1 MAVGVNKR
9 KRKHEN
15 ISNAENDNCEADHV
29 PKKKSKHSF
38 KTHKDKDDHNFKE
51 ETNETS
57 PNTKNID
64 PAEEEEIKFKKKLK
78 MSSFRIKLR
87 GDNFVTELR
96 HFLHLAP
103 EIVPK
108 YLEGSG
114 KPLEMAQA
122 IERVDRSN
130 VLHVGFVCEALHLIL
145 MEILGNQRQHLESA
159 VHACR
164 YFLKTHSTC
173 IELLLK
179 SPQFKHRRV
188 ALKLLTAIVC
198 AEPKLGRHIL
208 TSFDVLNNVY
218 VDQFLSHLHTE
229 LKQQEDENS
238 DTVRKCFIHFVL
250 AFLVDGNILLIRDI
264 LCKRHLIKCL
274 ISGLLY
280 DDATTVC
287 MVLTTMKQF
296 VLECL
301 EISKTTKIHV
311 FDLNCC
317 KSLVK
322 LYDWYGPKVLA
333 AKGNVIKGAKQ
344 PKLLHSDIE
353 KLINVNERE
362 IVEKAIHDFML
373 VLLTSRKYGISFD
386 SRKYFQQKRNT
397 IQGQLMPAIHYP
409 WSSALKSELIIKILQ
424 SCPDLYRH
432 TVRNFSGI
440 INPLRYGRKFYKSV
454 VEFLIKII
462 DACNPSLLNM
472 DVGKTTLTDLTHWI
486 KDICLPMET
495 LVHIKGS
502 KLLYEEKFEARLI
515 TNRLLLTMFVQY
527 TNWIRAIG
535 ERETK
540 VNRSGSVSA
549 LRKFKFDILNHLLLH
564 FPTVEDIL
572 TSLNIS
578 IEQQHED
585 GVDVLSHLDTTLDL
599 VLAICQDNRTFVNKT
614 SIILDY
620 LELLRPL
627 YTGSDDDNVNHVD
640 SNIQLEMKAIKTILI
655 LSPKDLEPQ
664 KERFASIMQSF
675 IKAFVYGSQQVSC
688 EAGNL
693 LRNIFRNT
701 GIFHAGELEID
712 LWLEPLKYCAAET
725 IHVVSQVFTEV
736 LKVTKANVEMPKV
749 TQTITN
755 IENLEQL
762 FKNIEAGLS
771 VQSYVETLVLSKLMH
786 LICKG
791 VEIEK
796 PLGNYLESVFLL
808 LFLYHTNPLE
818 VATLCETQFVVL
830 AKHMKRILREG
841 KAFKLDI
848 FKCSVIPKMS
858 DVSAYIHEES
868 SSTFENL
875 MADQPNDEHLFMIY
889 VQVII
894 FQVLQLREKQTFS
907 SGQAE
912 KAAEFITKA
921 LKSIESY
928 MSPDERKR
936 AEGEILTDKLLKYI
950 YGVRLNQMSGQDLL
964 ETFESNINYIRF
976 LKQMTDYCKNL
987 VNFHTY
993 TRNYKSK
1000 LINAVAISMRCK
1012 DLSKVNTN
1020 RLKDFLELLK
1030 VFELDQKHCIDLLN
1044 LFAENINCEDLFMR
1058 EPPSFTIYYFL
1069 LAFTLE
1075 RLAELQQAVEC
1086 KEFIKKFVQ
1095 IYQELHEKL
1104 PQDLRNLEQLEIA
1117 FYRFLLINHHYLK
1130 NMDEK
1135 LFGCFFTTEWNT
1147 NKPRIKL
1154 ARLIY
1159 QRNDLLKGCLLPYLT
1174 LQQLER
1180 KELMYPLLEEAMAKN
1195 LTLDSKILQKVY
1207 LTFKAG
1213 FMRAIEKPSK
1223 AAQIYKEHVGI
1234 SKKLIESGMPA
1245 TECRDFCRKQFKFD
1259 GVESYQLQLIDSIY
1273 TKAFKTPSEPPEQS
1287 AIVVNFISLMI
1298 SMSLGALKVQNL
1310 TYEKLQLIGF
1320 LLQKWISVSQ
1330 ELTAKDSNKIVKST
1344 QWQQFCKICLK
1355 QGMEINETEPSDNE
1369 LFKASLLQLL
1379 SCLCDYLMKDDQK
1392 VLNSIEFSQLFSMI
1406 FEHSKFQTIISSSIN
1421 GEQKAA
1427 TLQLLYVLAKE
1438 CPAGLDA
1445 HQVPLILSAYHARL
1459 SKSDRFAL
1467 ALLNLY
1473 EIQLPQEIQ
1482 QFKPFVW
1489 GETASTFYALNEKD
1503 DHLKLQQAE
1512 TTMSQIMSLIDPQ
1525 ICEYT
1530 LENFPIW
1537 RKLNP
1542 LQQLPELIF
1551 ENPLNR
1557 LWCFEGGTH
1566 VEKKI
1571 ETGDVEFSAS
1581 ELSLCFKRNEIYN
1594 QCYDPAF
1601 MIPLMAL
1608 CFAPGSSAH
1617 PARPV
1622 QNGLLALS
1630 FAALS
1635 SQDREMRLAAGCVQL
1650 RYRSHFEQSK
1660 FFEKPFWIQAYEN
1673 LQSGLDELRS
1683 AWLTNK
1689 TNRGTPRVPYIP
1701 TLFVAKTF
1709 NITTEPTHRLYKQ
1722 LTMYLRLKQSFN
1734 FQCIPEFNV
1743 LFYSSEVEHQEY
1755 RRFILEIIVHG
1766 VKCNSD
1772 LFLLISTNTLKVLM
1786 AFYNAPMSTL
1796 DLNLL
1801 ILVLFSTCAKIPSAC
1816 KLLIENVGLLPWLST
1831 IVQSIEFHQFDV
1843 IEGVICILNNLWYSL
1858 KVQQREFHNFLYLQK
1873 EIHKIIIQLLP
1884 FLSSR
1889 ISLSRFAKLMN
1900 IMGKTANEK
1909 DQYLTL
1915 STKDLQ
1921 QLLVCAEKYFDK
1933 LVLPL
1938 VAIFTFGGQECSKV
1952 QEYDKELF
1960 DSQVDSDT
1968 CLALRSLRDYLIHW
1982 SSVSLDRTETDL
1994 SIQTRADINT

>member
-15 ISNAENDNCEADHV
+15 ISNADDDNCEADHV

-38 KTHKDKDDHNFKE
+38 KTHKDDDNFKE
-51 ETNETS
+51 ETDEIS
-57 PNTKNID
+57 SNTKNVD
-64 PAEEEEIKFKKKLK
+64 PAKEEEIKFSKKLK
-78 MSSFRIKLR
+78 MSTFRIKLR
-87 GDNFVTELR
+87 GDNFVPELR
-96 HFLHLAP
+96 HFLYLAP

-108 YLEGSG
+108 YLENSG

-122 IERVDRSN
+122 IERVDRTN

-164 YFLKTHSTC
+164 YFLKTNSTC
-173 IELLLK
+173 VELLLK

-208 TSFDVLNNVY
+208 TSFDVFNNVN
-218 VDQFLSHLHTE
+218 VDQFLSHLQTE
-229 LKQQEDENS
+229 LKQQGEEDL

-264 LCKRHLIKCL
+264 LCKRHLMKCL
-274 ISGLLY
+274 INGLLY

-296 VLECL
+296 VLECS

-322 LYDWYGPKVLA
+322 LYDWYGPKVFA
-333 AKGNVIKGAKQ
+333 AKGNVIKGGKQ
-344 PKLLHSDIE
+344 TQLLHGDIE

-472 DVGKTTLTDLTHWI
+472 DVEKTTLTDLTFWV

-502 KLLYEEKFEARLI
+502 KLLYEGKFEARLI

-527 TNWIRAIG
+527 TKWIRAIG

-540 VNRSGSVSA
+540 VNRSSSVSA

-578 IEQQHED
+578 IKQQHED
-585 GVDVLSHLDTTLDL
+585 GVDVLLHLDTTLDL

-701 GIFHAGELEID
+701 GIFHASELEID
-712 LWLEPLKYCAAET
+712 LWLEPLKYCDTET
-725 IHVVSQVFTEV
+725 VHVVSQVFTEV
-736 LKVTKANVEMPKV
+736 LK
-749 TQTITN
+749 
-755 IENLEQL
+755 
-762 FKNIEAGLS
+762 
-771 VQSYVETLVLSKLMH
+771 SYVETLVLSKLMH

-796 PLGNYLESVFLL
+796 PLSNYLECVFLL

-818 VATLCETQFVVL
+818 VATLCETQFAVL

-841 KAFKLDI
+841 KSFKLDI
-848 FKCSVIPKMS
+848 FKFGVIPKMS
-858 DVSAYIHEES
+858 DISAYIHQES
-868 SSTFENL
+868 SNTFENV
-875 MADQPNDEHLFMIY
+875 MADQTTDEHLLMIY
-889 VQVII
+889 VQVVI

-921 LKSIESY
+921 LKSIESH
-928 MSPDERKR
+928 MMTDEGKR
-936 AEGEILTDKLLKYI
+936 AEGGILTDKLLKYI

-964 ETFESNINYIRF
+964 ETFESNINYLRF

-987 VNFHTY
+987 NNFHVY
-993 TRNYKSK
+993 TTNYKSK

-1012 DLSKVNTN
+1012 DLSKANTN
-1020 RLKDFLELLK
+1020 HLKDFLEVLK
-1030 VFELDQKHCIDLLN
+1030 VFELDQKHCNDLLN
-1044 LFAENINCEDLFMR
+1044 LFAENVNCEDLFTR
-1058 EPPSFTIYYFL
+1058 EQPSFTIYYFL
-1069 LAFTLE
+1069 LVFTME

-1086 KEFIKKFVQ
+1086 KEFITKIVQ
-1095 IYQELHEKL
+1095 LYRELHEKL
-1104 PQDLRNLEQLEIA
+1104 PQVLRNLEQLETA
-1117 FYRFLLINHHYLK
+1117 FYRFLIINHHYLK

-1135 LFGCFFTTEWNT
+1135 LFACFFSTEWNT

-1159 QRNDLLKGCLLPYLT
+1159 QRNDLLKECLLPHLAS
-1174 LQQLER
+1174 QQLER
-1180 KELMYPLLEEAMAKN
+1180 KDLMYPLLEEAMEKN
-1195 LTLDSKILQKVY
+1195 LTLDSEILQKVY

-1223 AAQIYKEHVGI
+1223 AAQIYKEHVEV

-1245 TECRDFCRKQFKFD
+1245 TECRDFCRKQLKFD
-1259 GVESYQLQLIDSIY
+1259 GVESYQLQLIDAIY
-1273 TKAFKTPSEPPEQS
+1273 AKAFKTSTEPPEQS
-1287 AIVVNFISLMI
+1287 TIAVNFISLMI
-1298 SMSLGALKVQNL
+1298 SMALGALKMQNL
-1310 TYEKLQLIGF
+1310 TYEKLQLVGF
-1320 LLQKWISVSQ
+1320 LLQKWIRNSQ
-1330 ELTAKDSNKIVKST
+1330 ELTEKDSNKIVKST

-1355 QGMEINETEPSDNE
+1355 QGMEVNETEPSDNE
-1369 LFKASLLQLL
+1369 LFKALLLQLL

-1392 VLNSIEFSQLFSMI
+1392 VSNSIEFSQLFSMI
-1406 FEHSKFQTIISSSIN
+1406 FEHSKFQAIISSSIN
-1421 GEQKAA
+1421 VEQKAA
-1427 TLQLLYVLAKE
+1427 TLQLLYILAKE
-1438 CPAGLDA
+1438 CPAGLEA

-1473 EIQLPQEIQ
+1473 EIQLPQAIQ

-1512 TTMSQIMSLIDPQ
+1512 TTISQIMSLIDPQ
-1525 ICEYT
+1525 VCEYT

-1551 ENPLNR
+1551 ENPLRR
-1557 LWCFEGGTH
+1557 LWFFEGGTH
-1566 VEKKI
+1566 MEKKI
-1571 ETGDVEFSAS
+1571 ERGDTEFSAS
-1581 ELSLCFKRNEIYN
+1581 EINLCFKRNEIYN

-1601 MIPLMAL
+1601 MIPLMAS

-1673 LQSGLDELRS
+1673 LQSGLDDLRS

-1701 TLFVAKTF
+1701 VLFVAKTF

-1755 RRFILEIIVHG
+1755 RRFILEIIVYG

-1801 ILVLFSTCAKIPSAC
+1801 ILALFSTCAKIPSAS

-1831 IVQSIEFHQFDV
+1831 IVQSIEFYQFDV

-1900 IMGKTANEK
+1900 IMSKTANEK
-1909 DQYLTL
+1909 VQYLTL
-1915 STKDLQ
+1915 SAKNLQ

-1938 VAIFTFGGQECSKV
+1938 VAIFTYGGQGCSKIE
-1952 QEYDKELF
+1952 EYDKELL
-1960 DSQVDSDT
+1960 DSQVDSDS
-1968 CLALRSLRDYLIHW
+1968 CLALRSLRDYLIRW
-1982 SSVSLDRTETDL
+1982 SSVHLDRTEADF
-1994 SIQTRADINT
+1994 SVETRADINT